1 MVLCRKGIRMKKAVV
16 IIDGLFVYLVVCLLA
31 MIISDTGSID
41 IVDCMKIA
49 LYSGAFLGVITLIWM
64 IVNCLKTCRIGPREA
79 VSLAKVQMI
88 MRFIQI
94 PGYIAIFLLGV
105 LLFFSL
111 FGAVFAMILAFVDVI
126 SIALTGIASI
136 SVYVHLLKNNLIT
149 KTEFIIFS
157 VLSFIYVIDVVAA
170 AICYNKVKKRVM

>member
-1 MVLCRKGIRMKKAVV
+1 MKKAVV

-31 MIISDTGSID
+31 MIITSDTGSID

-64 IVNCLKTCRIGPREA
+64 IVNCLKTCRIEPREA

-105 LLFFSL
+105 LLFFTF
-111 FGAVFAMILAFVDVI
+111 FGAVFAMILAFIDVI